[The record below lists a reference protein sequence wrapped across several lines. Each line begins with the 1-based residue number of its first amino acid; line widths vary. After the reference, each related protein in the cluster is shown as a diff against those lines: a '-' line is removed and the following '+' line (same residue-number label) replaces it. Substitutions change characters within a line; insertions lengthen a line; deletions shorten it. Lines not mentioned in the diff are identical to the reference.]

1 MTTFDGRDTVAVIGS
16 GISGLA
22 AAYLLQRKYDV
33 SLFEADDHVG
43 GHADTHDVLTADGR
57 WLSIDTGFI
66 VHNRLTYPNL
76 VRLFDELD
84 VPTRETEM
92 SMSIS
97 CPGCGL
103 EYAGARGLGGV
114 LAQPKRALEPR
125 FLGLLRQVRCFYQ
138 DAERMLR
145 ADPADV
151 DSITLAGF
159 AALHGYS
166 QYFLTHFLLPIVSAV
181 WSTGAALAA
190 EYPARYLF
198 QFLSHH
204 QMLRVSG
211 SPVWRIVEGGSRTYV
226 ERVTKQLTA
235 VHTSAPVRSVTR
247 SADGAHL
254 RDEADQ
260 IRRFDHVIIA
270 THPHQAL
277 TLLTDATAAETEVLS
292 AISYSPNTAVLH
304 TDSALLPAAPR
315 ARSSWNYTVPSCDQR
330 PDRAVGVSYWMNRLH
345 GLSES
350 TDYVV
355 SLNAGSRIDPER
367 VIATRQYEHPVYTPS
382 SLAAVRRLPELAV
395 GRTRFAGAY
404 HGWGF
409 HEDGCASG
417 VAAAASL
424 GVTW

>member
-1 MTTFDGRDTVAVIGS
+1 MTNSAARDTVAIVGS

-33 SLFEADDHVG
+33 TLFEADDRVG
-43 GHADTHDVLTADGR
+43 GHADTHDVLTPDGR

-76 VRLFDELD
+76 IGLFDELE
-84 VPTRETEM
+84 VPTRATEM

-97 CPGCGL
+97 CPECGL

-114 LAQPKRALEPR
+114 LAQPTRALEPR
-125 FLGLLRQVRCFYQ
+125 FLGMLRQVRRFYQ
-138 DAERMLR
+138 DAERLLR

-159 AALHGYS
+159 AALHGYPP
-166 QYFLTHFLLPIVSAV
+166 YFVTHFLLPIVSAV

-211 SPVWRIVEGGSRTYV
+211 SPVWRTVEGGSRTYV
-226 ERVTKQLTA
+226 QRIAKQLTA
-235 VHTSAPVRSVTR
+235 VHTSTPIRSVTR
-247 SADGAHL
+247 SADGVHI
-254 RDEADQ
+254 RDETD
-260 IRRFDHVIIA
+260 RNHRFDHVVIA

-277 TLLTDATAAETEVLS
+277 VVLTDATAAETEVLS
-292 AISYSPNTAVLH
+292 AIPYAPNTAVLH
-304 TDSALLPAAPR
+304 TDSGFLPAAPR
-315 ARSSWNYTVPSCDQR
+315 ARSSWNYTVPSCRRR
-330 PDRAVGVSYWMNRLH
+330 PDQAVGVSYWMNRLH
-345 GLSES
+345 GLDEP

-355 SLNAGSRIDPER
+355 SLNAGARIDPER
-367 VIATRQYEHPVYTPS
+367 IIATRQYEHPVYTPS
-382 SLAAVRRLPELAV
+382 SLAAIRRLPELAV

-417 VAAAASL
+417 VAAAATL